1 MRLVSVGMRFGERPG
16 AAKRAAAARPT
27 VTVSDRAGVRQLH
40 VRAPGARRV
49 EVMGDFTDWEAVE
62 LSPAGDLFERAI
74 PITSGTHRLLLRIDG
89 GTWIPAANTPPVD
102 DDLGGRVGL
111 LVVP

>member
-1 MRLVSVGMRFGERPG
+1 M
-16 AAKRAAAARPT
+16 AARPT
-27 VTVSDRAGVRQLH
+27 VTVSDREGVRQLR

-62 LSPAGDLFERAI
+62 LSPAGELFERAI

-89 GTWIPAANTPPVD
+89 GEWIPAANTPGVD